1 LAGLVRD
8 LDVDDDDVDVVDVV
22 DVVDDDDVDDDDVD
36 VDDDDVDVDDD
47 DDDVDVDD
55 VDVAVAVAV
64 ARRLAG
70 GSSSIEASERLPS
83 SGRGVTRA
91 CCALL
96 YASLSTDDAGA

>member
-1 LAGLVRD
+1 MSHRRHTECQCQCQPRTNGAAPSLLAGLARD
-8 LDVDDDDVDVVDVV
+8 LDVDVDVDVVDVDDVV
-22 DVVDDDDVDDDDVD
+22 DVV
-36 VDDDDVDVDDD
+36 
-47 DDDVDVDD
+47 
-55 VDVAVAVAV
+55 VAV

>member
-1 LAGLVRD
+1 VSHRRHTECQCQCQPRTNGAAPSLLAGLVRD
-8 LDVDDDDVDVVDVV
+8 LDVDDDDVVDVV
-22 DVVDDDDVDDDDVD
+22 DVDVVD
-36 VDDDDVDVDDD
+36 
-47 DDDVDVDD
+47 
-55 VDVAVAVAV
+55 VAVAV